1 MNMVDMVATK
11 DYYCYC
17 HCNIMDFALAFLLV
31 HRAKVITTDEQNWI
45 AVCRFKGAESQAA
58 KKMSSQDGD
67 NLLVYY
73 EHPSQRQIAVME
85 DLLDSMDEFFM
96 S

>member
-45 AVCRFKGAESQAA
+45 AVCRFKGAES
-58 KKMSSQDGD
+58 
-67 NLLVYY
+67 
-73 EHPSQRQIAVME
+73 
-85 DLLDSMDEFFM
+85 
-96 S
+96 